1 MQRLWGEPALIP
13 VWLKRKAC
21 AENVQAK
28 PPRAQA
34 AQTAKASMAKP
45 LSFRSSL
52 VQSRDERSLHRVLI
66 QRGDGRSQ
74 HLDRRLAFILAGVAG
89 SLNAAAFHAVGFFS
103 ANMTGNVSTLSSL
116 IAMGQWWHGLGY
128 LIIVLTFIGG
138 AAVSSLT
145 IDLGLRRGIAT
156 IYAWVVLAEAAMLV
170 TLALVR
176 MGMER
181 GHGVP
186 FLIFGLSFLMGL
198 QNAIVTHISQARVR
212 TTHVSG
218 MATDLGIGLARL
230 MAIPMGGMADEERA
244 TVLLK
249 LRLHAGTIASFMA
262 GGVLGVLAWRCWGD
276 LGMALSALPLFA
288 VGIAALQGSRS

>member
-1 MQRLWGEPALIP
+1 
-13 VWLKRKAC
+13 
-21 AENVQAK
+21 
-28 PPRAQA
+28 
-34 AQTAKASMAKP
+34 
-45 LSFRSSL
+45 
-52 VQSRDERSLHRVLI
+52 
-66 QRGDGRSQ
+66 
-74 HLDRRLAFILAGVAG
+74 
-89 SLNAAAFHAVGFFS
+89 
-103 ANMTGNVSTLSSL
+103 
-116 IAMGQWWHGLGY
+116 
-128 LIIVLTFIGG
+128 
-138 AAVSSLT
+138 
-145 IDLGLRRGIAT
+145 
-156 IYAWVVLAEAAMLV
+156 
-170 TLALVR
+170 
-176 MGMER
+176 MER

-186 FLIFGLSFLMGL
+186 FLIIGLSFLMGL

-276 LGMALSALPLFA
+276 FGMALSALPLFA

>member
-1 MQRLWGEPALIP
+1 
-13 VWLKRKAC
+13 
-21 AENVQAK
+21 
-28 PPRAQA
+28 
-34 AQTAKASMAKP
+34 
-45 LSFRSSL
+45 
-52 VQSRDERSLHRVLI
+52 
-66 QRGDGRSQ
+66 
-74 HLDRRLAFILAGVAG
+74 
-89 SLNAAAFHAVGFFS
+89 
-103 ANMTGNVSTLSSL
+103 
-116 IAMGQWWHGLGY
+116 
-128 LIIVLTFIGG
+128 
-138 AAVSSLT
+138 
-145 IDLGLRRGIAT
+145 
-156 IYAWVVLAEAAMLV
+156 
-170 TLALVR
+170 
-176 MGMER
+176 MER

-186 FLIFGLSFLMGL
+186 FLIIGLSFLMGL

>member
-1 MQRLWGEPALIP
+1 
-13 VWLKRKAC
+13 
-21 AENVQAK
+21 
-28 PPRAQA
+28 
-34 AQTAKASMAKP
+34 
-45 LSFRSSL
+45 
-52 VQSRDERSLHRVLI
+52 VLI
-66 QRGDGRSQ
+66 QRGNDRSQ
-74 HLDRRLAFILAGVAG
+74 HLDRHLAFILAGVAG

-138 AAVSSLT
+138 ATASSLV
-145 IDLGLRRGIAT
+145 IDLGLHRGIAT
-156 IYAWVVLAEAAMLV
+156 IYAWVILAEAAMLV
-170 TLALVR
+170 ALALVR
-176 MGMER
+176 LGMDR

-186 FLIFGLSFLMGL
+186 FLVFGLSFLMGL

-230 MAIPMGGMADEERA
+230 IAMPKGQEERA

-249 LRLHAGTIASFMA
+249 LRLHGGTIAFFLM
-262 GGVLGVLAWRCWGD
+262 GGILGVLAWRWCGD
-276 LGMALSALPLFA
+276 WSMALSALPLFA
-288 VGIAALQGSRS
+288 LGIWALHGGARQAAHGPGAKM

>member
-1 MQRLWGEPALIP
+1 M
-13 VWLKRKAC
+13 
-21 AENVQAK
+21 
-28 PPRAQA
+28 
-34 AQTAKASMAKP
+34 
-45 LSFRSSL
+45 
-52 VQSRDERSLHRVLI
+52 LI
-66 QRGDGRSQ
+66 QRGDDRSQ
-74 HLDRRLAFILAGVAG
+74 HLDRRLAFILAAVAG

-128 LIIVLTFIGG
+128 LVIVLTFIGG

-145 IDLGLRRGIAT
+145 IDLGLHRGIAT
-156 IYAWVVLAEAAMLV
+156 IYAWVVLAEGAMLV
-170 TLALVR
+170 ALALVR
-176 MGMER
+176 LGMER

-212 TTHVSG
+212 TPHVSG

-230 MAIPMGGMADEERA
+230 IAMRQDAPVGEERA

-249 LRLHAGTIASFMA
+249 LRLHAGTIACFMA
-262 GGVLGVLAWRCWGD
+262 GGILGVLAWRWCGD
-276 LGMALSALPLFA
+276 LSMALSALPLFA
-288 VGIAALQGSRS
+288 VGMAALQGASQPGPPRQGARP